1 MNRKDCADRHSSK
14 RDTFFNF
21 GFKNRSEKKENR
33 AKAKK
38 FGFVTSIT
46 IKEDIWPELE
56 VLQMKNK
63 LALSLLLHPPRA
75 SAPLPLL
82 PVGSQLYPHFS
93 PEASAPDVV

>member
-21 GFKNRSEKKENR
+21 GFKNRSEKKEIR

-63 LALSLLLHPPRA
+63 LALSLLLHPPRDTLA
-75 SAPLPLL
+75 LRVCSSLKNGAGPTLSPLRHL
-82 PVGSQLYPHFS
+82 
-93 PEASAPDVV
+93 